1 MSYASETDLATAHQV
16 LRDVWGY
23 DQFRDLQEEAVSDVI
38 AGLDSVVV
46 LPTGAGKSLC
56 YQVPALVREGMAVV
70 VSPLISLMKDQVDA
84 LTSNGVEAA
93 LVNSTQTMDEKRDVA
108 DRIRA
113 GKIRLLYMAPERL
126 LNQRTLEFLQQ
137 QPISFFAID
146 EAHCV
151 SAWGHDFR
159 PEYRGLSI
167 LKDRFPTAS
176 VHAFTATASAKIR
189 DDIAQQLQ
197 LTAPRVL
204 VGGFDRPNLTFRML
218 RSAGRIDQVVDVI
231 DRHPDESGIVY
242 AITRKE
248 VEQIAQTLSAS
259 GVSALPY
266 HAGLDDAERQRNQ
279 EAFIQEKVDVIVA
292 TVAFGMGIDKANVRY
307 VVHAG
312 MPKSIE
318 HYQQES
324 GRAGRDGLASEC
336 VLIYSGG
343 DLMTWKRILENGSSD
358 QFQTAM
364 ASVNAMAELCAGVR
378 CRHAA
383 LVEYFGQEYG
393 TDNCGA
399 CDVCLGDLD
408 MVEDPLILAQKILSC
423 VARLQERFGA
433 SHTANVLLG
442 SRAKRIVELQ
452 HDQLSTFG
460 LLADQSAQAI
470 RTWIDQLV
478 SQSFLE
484 KAGEYQTLRITDR
497 GREVLRGHGEV
508 QLTTVQG
515 GSRKRRTADTTSWEG
530 VDRGLFDHLRRCRSQ
545 WAGERN
551 VPAYVI
557 AGDAVLRDLAR
568 MRPSTLE
575 KMANIHGIGTRKL
588 QDVGPLFLAEIDD
601 YCKEQALQRDQIVEV
616 AKRIRKTTAT
626 VNASAQLAFERFRN
640 GESVA
645 SVATAMGRAEST
657 VTGYLQ
663 KFLQA
668 ERTIDPTKWVEA
680 SLVPKIEEALEG
692 AEDNKLKPIF
702 DKLNGEVS
710 YDAIRIVATCRTNRQ
725 EHGT

>member
-16 LRDVWGY
+16 LREVWGY
-23 DQFRDLQEEAVSDVI
+23 EQFRDLQEEAVSDVI

-84 LTSNGVEAA
+84 LTSNGVGAA
-93 LVNSTQTMDEKRDVA
+93 LVNSTQTMSEKREVA
-108 DRIRA
+108 ERIR
-113 GKIRLLYMAPERL
+113 GGQVRLLYMAPERL
-126 LNQRTLEFLQQ
+126 LTERTLEFLQHQ
-137 QPISFFAID
+137 AISFFAID

-159 PEYRGLSI
+159 PEYRGLSV
-167 LKDRFPTAS
+167 LKERFPNAS

-189 DDIAQQLQ
+189 DDIAQQLR
-197 LTAPRVL
+197 LTAPRLL
-204 VGGFDRPNLTFRML
+204 VGGFDRPNLTYRML
-218 RSAGRIDQVVDVI
+218 RSDGRIDQVLDVI
-231 DRHPDESGIVY
+231 QRHPDESGIVY
-242 AITRKE
+242 AITRRE
-248 VEQIAQTLSAS
+248 VEQIAQTLTAS
-259 GVSALPY
+259 GISALPY
-266 HAGLDDAERQRNQ
+266 HAGLDDAQRQRNQ

-364 ASVNAMAELCAGVR
+364 ASVNAMAELCTAIR

-393 TDNCGA
+393 ADNCGA
-399 CDVCLGDLD
+399 CDVCLGELD

-433 SHTANVLLG
+433 GHTAKVLLG
-442 SRAKRIVELQ
+442 SRAKRIAEFN

-460 LLADQSAQAI
+460 LLADQPAQAV

-484 KAGEYQTLRITDR
+484 KVGEFQTLRITDR
-497 GREVLRGHGEV
+497 GREVLRGRGEV
-508 QLTTVQG
+508 QLTTVQAR
-515 GSRKRRTADTTSWEG
+515 SRRRRGEETTSWEG

-551 VPAYVI
+551 VPAYII
-557 AGDAVLRDLAR
+557 AGDAVLRELAR
-568 MRPSTLE
+568 RRPSTLQQ
-575 KMANIHGIGTRKL
+575 MADIEGIGTRKL
-588 QDVGPLFLAEIDD
+588 EDVGPLLLSEIDD
-601 YCKEQALQRDQIVEV
+601 YCQEQPMDRDVPATATTRV
-616 AKRIRKTTAT
+616 RRTTTA
-626 VNASAQLAFERFRN
+626 VNPSLQTAFEAFRK

-645 SVATAMGRAEST
+645 NVAASMGRAEST

-663 KFLQA
+663 KFLQD
-668 ERTIDPTKWVEA
+668 EQITDPTTWVEA
-680 SLVPKIEEALEG
+680 SLVSRIEAALET

-702 DKLNGEVS
+702 EKLNGEVS
-710 YDAIRIVATCRTNRQ
+710 YDAIRIVATCRTNRPVA
-725 EHGT
+725 